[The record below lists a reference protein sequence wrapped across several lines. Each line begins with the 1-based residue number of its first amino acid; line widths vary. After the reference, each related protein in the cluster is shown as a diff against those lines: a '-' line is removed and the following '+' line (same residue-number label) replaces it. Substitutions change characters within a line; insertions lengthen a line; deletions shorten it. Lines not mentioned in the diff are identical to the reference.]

1 MAIIAAIPRA
11 ERRRMHKAIQT
22 TKDKGFSRRLM
33 ALLMLNKGHSVTEVH
48 ELTGAARSSVNRWI
62 GWYTESGME
71 GLKSLD
77 SGRPSTL
84 PMAQILTMLTVLVQI
99 SPEELGYQRS
109 RWSTELMT
117 IEINRLFELSVA
129 SSTIRRWLPKAGL
142 VWRRAAPTL
151 RIRDPDRDSKMAAIN
166 DALAHCNADNPVFYE
181 DEVDIALNPKIGA
194 DWTFRGSQKRVV
206 TPGNNKK
213 HYLAG
218 ALHAG
223 TGKVLYVGS
232 TRKNS
237 ALFIDML
244 EKLKASYRRAKTI
257 TLILDN
263 YIIHKSR
270 KTQAWLR
277 KHPKFVLLF
286 QPVYSPW
293 VNVIERLW
301 NALHETITRNHRCQ
315 HLWQLL
321 RKVKHF
327 METASPFPG
336 SNHGLAKV

>member
-1 MAIIAAIPRA
+1 MAIIAAIPRP

-22 TKDKGFSRRLM
+22 TKDQGFARWLM
-33 ALLMLNKGHSVTEVH
+33 AMLMLHKGHSASEVQD
-48 ELTGAARSSVNRWI
+48 LTGAARSSVNRWI
-62 GWYTESGME
+62 NWYTNSGME
-71 GLKSLD
+71 GLKL
-77 SGRPSTL
+77 
-84 PMAQILTMLTVLVQI
+84 
-99 SPEELGYQRS
+99 LGYQRS

-117 IEINRLFELSVA
+117 KEINRLFALSVA
-129 SSTIRRWLPKAGL
+129 SSTIRRWLPKAGI

-151 RIRDPDRDSKMAAIN
+151 RIRDPERDAKMAAIN
-166 DALAHCNADNPVFYE
+166 KALERCNADNPVFYE

-218 ALHAG
+218 ALHSG

-232 TRKNS
+232 HSKNS
-237 ALFIDML
+237 ELFIDML

-270 KTQAWLR
+270 KTLAWLR
-277 KHPKFVLLF
+277 KHPKFELLF

-301 NALHETITRNHRCQ
+301 NALYETITRNHRCQ

-321 RKVKHF
+321 RKVKRF

-336 SNHGLAKV
+336 NDHGLAKV